1 MNLEKDI
8 KMISKW
14 LDSSS
19 TDTYINEMV
28 IKRKVK
34 RVIEHFINKR

>member
-8 KMISKW
+8 EAISRW

-19 TDTYINEMV
+19 DSYINELA

-34 RVIEHFINKR
+34 RVIEHFINRK